1 MKKRYTEAEWNAMSE
16 EERAEIIREKLSK
29 VGWTAAKIAAFV
41 LLAVASYIVARK
53 IFDLVE
59 GNGGG
64 GCDNGGDTTTTT
76 TTDDNTST
84 AELWKACF

>member
-1 MKKRYTEAEWNAMSE
+1 MKKHYTENEWNALTE
-16 EERAEIIREKLSK
+16 DERAEIIREKLSK
-29 VGWTAAKIAAFV
+29 AGWTAAKIAAFV
-41 LLAVASYIVARK
+41 VLAVASYIVARK

-64 GCDNGGDTTTTT
+64 GGCDNGSDTTTTN
-76 TTDDNTST
+76 TDTETT

>member
-1 MKKRYTEAEWNAMSE
+1 MKEDTEAEWQALSE
-16 EERAEIIREKLSK
+16 EERAEIIREKLKK

-41 LLAVASYIVARK
+41 VLAVASYIVARK
-53 IFDLVE
+53 IFELVE

-64 GCDNGGDTTTTT
+64 GCDNGGDTTTSTN
-76 TTDDNTST
+76 TDTETT

>member
-1 MKKRYTEAEWNAMSE
+1 MKKYTEEEWNALTE
-16 EERAEIIREKLSK
+16 EERAEIIRKKLSK
-29 VGWTAAKIAAFV
+29 AGWTAAKIAAFV
-41 LLAVASYIVARK
+41 VLAVASYIVARK

-59 GNGGG
+59 GGGNGGS
-64 GCDNGGDTTTTT
+64 DNGDTTTT